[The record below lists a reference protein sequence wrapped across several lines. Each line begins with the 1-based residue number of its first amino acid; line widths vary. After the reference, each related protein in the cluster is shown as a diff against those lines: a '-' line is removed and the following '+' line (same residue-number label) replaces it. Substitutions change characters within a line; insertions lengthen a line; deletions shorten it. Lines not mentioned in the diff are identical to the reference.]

1 MNYEHFYLVSVNTGR
16 PSSFTGIDSSSK
28 VLAIFSCVMYTA
40 TCMAWWYS
48 EGCLRDSAVLL
59 GPKCSYI
66 VLRFGTGQGLL
77 AMEGHR

>member
-1 MNYEHFYLVSVNTGR
+1 
-16 PSSFTGIDSSSK
+16 
-28 VLAIFSCVMYTA
+28 
-40 TCMAWWYS
+40 MAWWYS

-66 VLRFGTGQGLL
+66 VLRLGIEQDML